1 MTKLFY
7 ITLSFFIISL
17 LSLTDS
23 LAQTQKGRFMLGT
36 SMGKFNFGKNYTEL
50 SLDVKAGYFVIDN
63 LVIGLTP
70 SYAYTSADYPNGN
83 NQKNNALGIGP
94 FVRYYFGEGKLKPLL
109 NTSFVYYNSTS
120 KIIATMIPY
129 PGAPEGEYEFQLKN
143 KYKLLQVGGGVA
155 YFLNDYVSLEGLIN
169 YGRYL
174 DWDYD
179 SVSYEKAGE
188 VSINLGVQIFI
199 GK

>member
-50 SLDVKAGYFVIDN
+50 SLDVKAGYFIIDN
-63 LVIGLTP
+63 LAIGLTP
-70 SYAYTSADYPNGN
+70 SYAYTSADYPNGDK
-83 NQKNNALGIGP
+83 QKNNAVGIGP

-109 NTSFVYYNSTS
+109 NASFLYYNSS
-120 KIIATMIPY
+120 VKAFYASIPVPEF
-129 PGAPEGEYEFQLKN
+129 PGDAYEFQFKN
-143 KYKLLQVGGGVA
+143 KYKLIQAGGGIA
-155 YFLNDYVSLEGLIN
+155 YFVNDNISLEGIVN

-174 DWDYD
+174 DYE
-179 SVSYEKAGE
+179 SFGYEKDGE
-188 VSINLGVQIFI
+188 LSISLGVQFFV